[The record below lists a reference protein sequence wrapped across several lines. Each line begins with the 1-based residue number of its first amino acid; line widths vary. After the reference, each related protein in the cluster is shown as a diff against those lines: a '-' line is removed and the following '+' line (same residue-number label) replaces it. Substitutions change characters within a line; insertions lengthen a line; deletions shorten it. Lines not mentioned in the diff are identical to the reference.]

1 MKLKLKGLVSLIQIE
16 PKRRLYTHKYVSDNF
31 YAIMTISLRKCW
43 VRATSSVHMVFAAG
57 KLLWSLAMVGLATP
71 AVQVSSSFTY
81 PNLNGGTDPAQ
92 GYDNSA

>member
-1 MKLKLKGLVSLIQIE
+1 
-16 PKRRLYTHKYVSDNF
+16 
-31 YAIMTISLRKCW
+31 
-43 VRATSSVHMVFAAG
+43 MVFAAG